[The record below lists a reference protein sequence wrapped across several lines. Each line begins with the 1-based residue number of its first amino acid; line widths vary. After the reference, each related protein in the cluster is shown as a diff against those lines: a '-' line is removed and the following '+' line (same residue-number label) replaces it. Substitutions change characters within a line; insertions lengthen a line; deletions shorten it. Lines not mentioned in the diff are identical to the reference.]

1 MTVKRKKATK
11 ARARSRSS
19 ASRAAAHDLEP
30 ISSSAYRRQILRS
43 VFEIL
48 KVCGA
53 SRQEV
58 AAAIADELRRGFTAS
73 GATPQASEVQ
83 HLHRFAQALRI
94 WHTNPAYLTRRGE
107 PRPLPLHGKRDSV
120 MQLLVLAGVE
130 RPGKSAVAAM
140 LRNQFVVRSS
150 ARRYIPTQ
158 RMARV
163 RVLDTIVANHVAQ
176 GVSEFLRTVHYNL
189 SSRGWRQ
196 PLLERTAHVEFL
208 PRQHSKAFRQFAA
221 SQGNAALIAIDN
233 WLEARASKPKPGL
246 RRRGGGPAG
255 VFMFSYQR

>member
-1 MTVKRKKATK
+1 MTVQRKKTTTP
-11 ARARSRSS
+11 RAKSRHKSL
-19 ASRAAAHDLEP
+19 RAASHDLAP
-30 ISSSAYRRQILRS
+30 ISSAAYRRQILRS
-43 VFEIL
+43 VFQIL

-58 AAAIADELRRGFTAS
+58 EAAIGDELRRGFAAS
-73 GATPQASEVQ
+73 SATPRADEVQ

-94 WHTNPAYLTRRGE
+94 WHTNPEYLTRRGE
-107 PRPLPLHGKRDSV
+107 PRPLPLHGKRDSI
-120 MQLLVLAGVE
+120 MRLLVQAGVE
-130 RPGKSAVAAM
+130 QPGKSAVAAM

-158 RMARV
+158 RMARA

-189 SSRGWRQ
+189 SSRGRRQ

-208 PRQHSKAFRQFAA
+208 PAQHTKAFRQFAA

-233 WLEARASKPKPGL
+233 WLEARATKPKSGA
-246 RRRGGGPAG
+246 RRRGGPAG